1 MTQGNI
7 VLEYSITGLPIA
19 NGHKIRLYEDG
30 KVEEIGIGVDTETM
44 EIVDGKTLK
53 KLAISP
59 ERVQS
64 YAERLVENDF
74 FGYNPPAS
82 LIFDGL
88 EETMKLN
95 YQGRTRTIESGNQ
108 EAPMLFP
115 EIVRELEALVEQ
127 A

>member
-1 MTQGNI
+1 
-7 VLEYSITGLPIA
+7 
-19 NGHKIRLYEDG
+19 
-30 KVEEIGIGVDTETM
+30 VEEIGIGVDTETM